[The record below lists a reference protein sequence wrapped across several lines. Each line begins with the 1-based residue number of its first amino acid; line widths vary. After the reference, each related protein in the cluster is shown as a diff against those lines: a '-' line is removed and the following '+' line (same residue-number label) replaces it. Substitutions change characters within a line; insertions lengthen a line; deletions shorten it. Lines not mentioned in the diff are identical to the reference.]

1 MVGGAMLG
9 EQQMLPTKAISFWM
23 SWDESTGRV
32 GAQDPSHC
40 REEAQWPRGV
50 GLGCLKVFTE

>member
-1 MVGGAMLG
+1 MLG
-9 EQQMLPTKAISFWM
+9 EQQMLPTKAISFWT